1 MRIYKVFTG
10 IFLVLLMSMTV
21 GVASGEFANINE
33 DPVSGTY
40 YSGRVFVTET
50 TFDPGVF
57 FNGDKGTV
65 TYVVKNGN
73 SNTSLKLTHGMF
85 YDSDFIRVSDNYDTS
100 TTLGPLQTRPFSF
113 TILADGPAGDYYP
126 TFTLSLYDSNLN
138 YKTLVQIDNTPLEL
152 TVVDKP
158 DAFSQGKKKT
168 IHMQVANPRKNNVRN
183 VVLEVSG
190 QGITATPSRTFVG
203 DTAAGAKIPV
213 NVSITPDQE
222 TPLNLLLTYQNGNNP
237 HEVAME
243 IPITFGTDK
252 KQADPVMSNV
262 VVTTEGTLYHV
273 TGDVNNAGLD
283 TANTVTVT
291 SLSPAI
297 PQDPYKVYVVGALKA
312 DDFGSFEITFETDG
326 DATSVP
332 IQLAFKDSDGNIY
345 TKVQNVTVPA
355 AGLGAAKDNGPP
367 LVPIIAGLVIVA
379 IFVGGWFFYLRK
391 KKQ

>member
-1 MRIYKVFTG
+1 MKISYG
-10 IFLVLLMSMTV
+10 ITCITLVLLMSMTV
-21 GVASGEFANINE
+21 GVVSGEFANINE

-57 FNGDKGTV
+57 FTGDKGTV
-65 TYVVKNGN
+65 TYTVKNGN

-138 YKTLVQIDNTPLEL
+138 YKTLIQIDNTPLEL

-158 DAFSQGKKKT
+158 DAFSEGKKKT

-203 DTAAGAKIPV
+203 DVAAGAKIPV

-237 HEVAME
+237 HEVTME

-262 VVTTEGTLYHV
+262 VVTTVGTLYHV
-273 TGDVNNAGLD
+273 NGDVNNAGLD

-297 PQDPYKVYVVGALKA
+297 PQDPYKTYVVGALKA

-332 IQLAFKDSDGNIY
+332 VQLAFKDSDGNIY
-345 TKVQNVTVPA
+345 TKVQNVTIPA
-355 AGLGAAKDNGPP
+355 AGSGAAKDDGPP
-367 LVPIIAGLVIVA
+367 LVSIIAGLIIVA